1 MVMSFSTFNKPWR
14 YQLKDMILHPE
25 DDIDTTLS
33 NPSLDLVKTVH
44 NDPIYCFDCT
54 HSSEKY
60 KKSKHTSNTS
70 SRLKRDARRKIFLK
84 KNKSH
89 RLIHYTLSNE
99 IQTDLSG

>member
-14 YQLKDMILHPE
+14 YQLKDMLLHPE

-70 SRLKRDARRKIFLK
+70 SRLKRAAR
-84 KNKSH
+84 
-89 RLIHYTLSNE
+89 
-99 IQTDLSG
+99 